1 MWVGGGEKKYFMVG
15 LTFFVLLCSSC
26 VFLVFVLCSV
36 VFFAHLRSHLPL
48 VQVLLKHGCSIAK
61 AMDNG
66 ITPVLVS
73 AAHSGS
79 VEMTQVRSPS
89 HTVTQ
94 SHSHTVTQSPSNHL

>member
-1 MWVGGGEKKYFMVG
+1 MVG
-15 LTFFVLLCSSC
+15 LTFLFCSVVFFLCSCC
-26 VFLVFVLCSV
+26 VLLCSV

-79 VEMTQVRSPS
+79 VEMTQVRSHS

-94 SHSHTVTQSPSNHL
+94 SHSYHPTIYNIQPSIISNHL